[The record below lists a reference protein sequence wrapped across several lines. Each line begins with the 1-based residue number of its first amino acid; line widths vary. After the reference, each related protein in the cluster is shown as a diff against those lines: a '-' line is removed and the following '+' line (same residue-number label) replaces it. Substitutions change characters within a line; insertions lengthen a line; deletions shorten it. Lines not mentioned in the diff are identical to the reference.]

1 MKHIFI
7 VNPAAGKENSLE
19 AIRSEIAKYPTYDCE
34 IYETHESHD
43 ATTYIRE
50 YCQAHSNPVRFYAC
64 GGDGTINEVV
74 QGIYGFPHASMSCYP
89 CGSGNDFVKYYG
101 GKNVFLDMGAL
112 LQAEAT
118 PIDVMRVNDQIG
130 INVTDFGFDTTAA
143 STMIKVKKKPI
154 IGGKMAYY
162 TGVLVAIVK
171 AMKTRC
177 TVTVDGEIL
186 NPSGVLLL
194 GTVACGKYIGG
205 AFCCAPRSDNTD
217 GLLDVGLARPIA
229 RLKLISLVKSY
240 AKGKHLDD
248 PRFAGIF
255 TYRQAKKVTLDAEK
269 GFAITLDGEIVYG
282 EHFDIEILPSG
293 ISFAV
298 PGQVNEAKEEN
309 QEEALAQ
316 VN

>member
-1 MKHIFI
+1 MKHIFV
-7 VNPAAGKENSLE
+7 VNPAAGKENSIE
-19 AIRSEIAKYPTYDCE
+19 AIRAEIAKYPTYDCE

-50 YCQAHSNPVRFYAC
+50 YCQAHSDPVRFYAC

-74 QGIYGFPHASMSCYP
+74 QGIYGFSHASMSCYP

-186 NPSGVLLL
+186 NPCGVLLL

-217 GLLDVGLARPIA
+217 GLLDVGLARPIS

-240 AKGKHLDD
+240 AKGKHLEE
-248 PRFAGIF
+248 PRFKKVF
-255 TYRQAKKVTLDAEK
+255 TYRRGTKVELEAEK
-269 GFAITLDGEIVYG
+269 GFAVTIDGEIVEG
-282 EHFDIEILPSG
+282 NHFSIEIIPGG

-298 PGQVNEAKEEN
+298 PDCDSKGAKHPQAEA
-309 QEEALAQ
+309 
-316 VN
+316 VGV